1 MIQFDVSGFNAVFED
16 LEHDMRL
23 LINLL
28 DDPTFLDLLRGLLA
42 NNFERVWGSEGAN
55 IGSDWNGRTLVKTGR
70 LRASLTRPGQIQF
83 TISNDKVTFTS
94 SVGYDKYVN
103 DMYRFYGVDSTFD
116 SALGDLV
123 NGYLQQYG
131 KLSWS

>member
-1 MIQFDVSGFNAVFED
+1 MISFDVSGFEAVFND

-42 NNFERVWGSEGAN
+42 NNFDRVWGSQGAS
-55 IGSDWNGRTLVKTGR
+55 IGEDWNGRTLVKTGR

-83 TISNDKVTFTS
+83 TISNNQVTFTS
-94 SVGYDKYVN
+94 GVSYSKYVN
-103 DMYRFYGVDSTFD
+103 DMYRFYGVDDTFD
-116 SALGDLV
+116 NALGDLV

-131 KLSWS
+131 KLQWT

>member
-1 MIQFDVSGFNAVFED
+1 MISFDVSGFEAVFND

-42 NNFERVWGSEGAN
+42 NNFDRVWGSQGAS
-55 IGSDWNGRTLVKTGR
+55 IGENWNGRTLVKTGR

-83 TISNDKVTFTS
+83 TISNNQVTFTS
-94 SVGYDKYVN
+94 GVSYSKYVN
-103 DMYRFYGVDSTFD
+103 DMYRFYGVDDTFD
-116 SALGDLV
+116 NSLGDLV

-131 KLSWS
+131 KLQWT

>member
-1 MIQFDVSGFNAVFED
+1 MIQFDVSGFNAVIED
-16 LEHDMRL
+16 LEYDMRL

-42 NNFERVWGSEGAN
+42 NNFDRVWVSQGAS
-55 IGSDWNGRTLVKTGR
+55 IGEDWDGRTLVKTGR

-83 TISNDKVTFTS
+83 VISNDKVTFTS
-94 SVGYDKYVN
+94 GVSYAKYVN
-103 DMYRFYGVDSTFD
+103 DRYTFYGVDNTFD

-123 NGYLQQYG
+123 NGYLRQYG
-131 KLSWS
+131 KLQWS

>member
-1 MIQFDVSGFNAVFED
+1 MISFDVRGFEAVFND

-42 NNFERVWGSEGAN
+42 NNFDRVWGSQGAS
-55 IGSDWNGRTLVKTGR
+55 IGENWNGRTLVKTGR

-83 TISNDKVTFTS
+83 TISNNQVTFTS
-94 SVGYDKYVN
+94 GVSYSKYVN
-103 DMYRFYGVDSTFD
+103 DMYRFYGVDDTFD
-116 SALGDLV
+116 NALGDLV

-131 KLSWS
+131 KLQWT

>member
-1 MIQFDVSGFNAVFED
+1 MIQFDTRGFEALFSD
-16 LEHDMRL
+16 LQHDMSL

-42 NNFERVWGSEGAN
+42 NNFERVWGSGGSS
-55 IGSDWNGRTLVKTGR
+55 IGEDWNGRTLVKTGR

-83 TISNDKVTFTS
+83 TISNNQVTFTS
-94 SVGYDKYVN
+94 GVSYAKHVN
-103 DMYRFYGVDSTFD
+103 DLYRFYGVDQTFD

-131 KLSWS
+131 RLEWT

>member
-1 MIQFDVSGFNAVFED
+1 MISFDVSRFGAVFDD

-28 DDPTFLDLLRGLLA
+28 DDPTFLDLLKGLLA
-42 NNFERVWGSEGAN
+42 NNFDRVWGSRGAN
-55 IGSDWNGRTLVKTGR
+55 ISEDWNGRTLVRTGR

-83 TISNDKVTFTS
+83 TVTNNQVTFTS
-94 SVGYDKYVN
+94 GVSYAKHVN
-103 DMYRFYGVDSTFD
+103 DMYVFYGVDSTFD
-116 SALGDLV
+116 SALGDLI

-131 KLSWS
+131 KLTWQ